1 MMPCRSRVFYFSHAT
16 PDVYTLIGQAA
27 GDDFELL
34 TLHQNN
40 DVERMKHIAVADYV
54 ICAAHPLRQPFIEA
68 ASRLKLVHHQG
79 VGWQDTIDWHV
90 LKERHIPL
98 ALTPEGTTIGVAE
111 HTILLMLAAAKRL
124 SFADRELREGRWHIN
139 SLRAVSRE
147 LCGKTIG
154 YVGMGRIAQAVA
166 ERLMS
171 FGCSGIYVD
180 PYCKLDP
187 SRQRELGLVAG
198 SFDDVLSSADILTL
212 HIPLTEQSRLIIGGA
227 EIARMKKGAILVN
240 TARGGLVDDLA
251 LAAALAE
258 GQLLA
263 AGLDVFE
270 NEPPRPDHPLMQL
283 PNVVLT
289 PHIAAGTEDAMSQKM
304 QALFENLRRFE
315 RGEPLKN
322 RVELW

>member
-1 MMPCRSRVFYFSHAT
+1 MPSRPRVFYFSHAT
-16 PDVYTLIGQAA
+16 SDVYALIGEAA
-27 GDDFELL
+27 GSDFELL
-34 TLHQNN
+34 TLTRN
-40 DVERMKHIAVADYV
+40 DDGERLERMRDADIV
-54 ICAAHPLRQPFIEA
+54 ICAAHPLRRPFIEA
-68 ASRLKLVHHQG
+68 APNLKLVHHQG
-79 VGWQDTIDWHV
+79 VGWQDTIDWPA

-111 HTILLMLAAAKRL
+111 HTILLMLAAAKHL

-166 ERLMS
+166 ERLVH

-180 PYCKLDP
+180 PACQLHPD
-187 SRQRELGLVAG
+187 RAHQLGLIAAP
-198 SFDDVLSSADILTL
+198 FPDVLSKADILTL
-212 HIPLTEQSRLIIGGA
+212 HIPLTDQSRLMIGGA
-227 EIARMKKGAILVN
+227 EIEMMKPGAILIN
-240 TARGGLVDDLA
+240 TARGGLVDDHA

-258 GQLLA
+258 GRLLA

-270 NEPPRPDHPLMQL
+270 NEPPRPDHPLMAL

-289 PHIAAGTEDAMSQKM
+289 PHIAAGTSDAMCQKM
-304 QALFENLRRFE
+304 RALFDNLRRFE